1 MTGYKIGDSVKKPK
15 GGTGVVRAIFTT
27 MEGGQ
32 RYAIED
38 EGVLD
43 FVDEGSLSRISQ
55 TDLAAA

>member
-1 MTGYKIGDSVKKPK
+1 MTGYKIGDSVKKAK